1 MWSRDHQAG
10 LAGGEQEQYRCAL
23 ARAATYGDQ
32 EELGCLRLPCLCD
45 AEQERF
51 NEDDEAIAEAL
62 SRLRH
67 PAGKGLEWRKSRKLR
82 SID

>member
-1 MWSRDHQAG
+1 MWSRDQQTGHPA
-10 LAGGEQEQYRCAL
+10 ARKDQYTCAL